1 MRNKK
6 ELWESIDSYTFFA
19 ASILLYLSGLAIQLM
34 LGIKTPGIVV
44 GDFLIPFA
52 VAFIVYL
59 VNRRL
64 RFTTAI
70 FCRGMKQVK
79 LLTIC
84 IPCALIAV
92 SVLFYNTDEVYM
104 RNDFPIWA
112 VLCLSSIPYV
122 FMDSKAEYANLG
134 IVGSALALSWTGLN
148 FGSCVAG
155 VISIFFAALLLIIAT
170 VKIDWFFTD
179 ENRTAKAVVAVIFLI
194 GAFVIMMLTPTA
206 MFAVL
211 DEAYSHMDDE
221 LRRSAYTYLIS
232 SYVEFNDGAPSI
244 VAAENVLGFI
254 QGKFGMPV
262 FITVMALMI
271 LCFVYGGSLVSENK
285 SYTRFFA
292 VGAFSIM
299 ITQMLS
305 YSLFAFGIDMMF
317 PLYCPLL
324 DSKSAPMNT
333 LYWILIFCILPP
345 HHLLPHGGQ
354 YYRRPMW
361 DLDEYIVSKMNLSDL
376 FQALHDDSYC
386 DHAWRRISSE
396 YILTQEQEEEL
407 VKKLPLNKKGAAML
421 SQYVLENFACAQVW
435 ERLLI
440 DYSDI
445 LSDNEYYDLLH
456 AFNEIYEGYAQFRGG
471 KIYEDFKGSH
481 I

>member
-52 VAFIVYL
+52 VAYIVYL
-59 VNRRL
+59 ANRQF
-64 RFTTAI
+64 RFSTAI
-70 FCRGMKQVK
+70 FYRGMKQVK
-79 LLTIC
+79 LLAFC
-84 IPCALIAV
+84 IPCVLIAV
-92 SVLFYNTDEVYM
+92 SVLLYNTDEVYM
-104 RNDFPIWA
+104 RNYFPIW
-112 VLCLSSIPYV
+112 VILCLSSIPYV
-122 FMDSKAEYANLG
+122 FMESKVEYANFG

-148 FGSCVAG
+148 FGSGVAG

-170 VKIDWFFTD
+170 VKIDCFFED
-179 ENRTAKAVVAVIFLI
+179 EKRTAKAVVAVAFLI
-194 GAFVIMMLTPTA
+194 GAFAIMMLTPTA

-211 DEAYSHMDDE
+211 DDAYFHMDNE
-221 LRRSAYTYLIS
+221 LRRSAYTYMIS

-262 FITVMALMI
+262 FIMVMALMT
-271 LCFVYGGSLVSENK
+271 LFFVYGGSLVFENK

-292 VGAFSIM
+292 AGAFSIM

-354 YYRRPMW
+354 YYHRPVW
-361 DLDEYIVSKMNLSDL
+361 DLDEYIVSKMNLSEL

-386 DHAWRRISSE
+386 DHAWNRISSE
-396 YILTQEQEEEL
+396 FILTQEQEEEL
-407 VKKLPLNKKGAAML
+407 VKKLPLSKKGAAML

-440 DYSDI
+440 DYSDL
-445 LSDNEYYDLLH
+445 LSDNEYYDLLS
-456 AFNEIYEGYAQFRGG
+456 AFNEIYEGYGHTTGG
-471 KIYEDFKGSH
+471 ETYEDFEGFD